1 MATRFE
7 ERFAQTRLLSRS
19 NVVRGR
25 RAALGDPAFRE
36 RLHGVVLM
44 LASVVG
50 VTTGGLVSELGAG
63 ALVGVVMGAYGLH
76 LWRR

>member
-7 ERFAQTRLLSRS
+7 ERFAQTRLVSRS
-19 NVVRGR
+19 DDARDR
-25 RAALGDPAFRE
+25 RAAFGDPAFRE

-44 LASVVG
+44 LTAVVG
-50 VTTGGLVSELGAG
+50 VSTGGLVSGLGAG
-63 ALVGVVMGAYGLH
+63 ALVGVVMGVYGLH

>member
-7 ERFAQTRLLSRS
+7 ERFAQTRLRS
-19 NVVRGR
+19 PGR
-25 RAALGDPAFRE
+25 VAGDRRPAIGDAAFRE

-44 LASVVG
+44 LVSVVG
-50 VTTGGLVSELGAG
+50 VTTGGLVVGRLG
-63 ALVGVVMGAYGLH
+63 ALVGIVMGVYGLH